1 MRFPP
6 RQTWSGKIFGIDL
19 ADLIAERRR
28 AGLSFTVGLIVLL
41 LIQIPAIEQS
51 FLGGPDR
58 QMMETAFKLRAD
70 VIRGSADPVL
80 FLDIDDRSLS
90 QLQAGAPPFSPPL
103 ATAPRA
109 AIADLLEFIRTAPA
123 GSAPHAVILD
133 VDLSQPASDGQPGVE
148 RLRSVLTAWAAS
160 GAPPLII
167 AREPYPPSAFGANG
181 AVPVLPDT
189 PYEAIVTPAP
199 NIFWASAR
207 VLADQNAVVREF
219 LPYEC
224 VSTSRGTK
232 PRYSASLL
240 AYRLMEP
247 DHAALAR
254 APAMR
259 WLTQGDSRCRTNPG
273 PPLRR
278 GERID
283 YHLSMDLGFAAR
295 VWPNVSSAW
304 PGLQS
309 CERPDTAVLRRL
321 SVIDI
326 LDAVRSGADVD
337 RGILCR
343 HVVIIGG
350 TNASAGDFIQTPLNE
365 MNGSIV
371 LANAVRGLQLT
382 HGGMRPIP
390 LLLQILLLLF
400 VSAWISLSAAAT
412 ARARRR
418 YTRLRQSAS
427 ERSLARRLM
436 VIPLNPILLNA
447 AIALLAHWFGI
458 ALLMVSLNFGL
469 WGFLSAPVAAAA
481 ITETVQ
487 AFNES

>member
-1 MRFPP
+1 MRVPL
-6 RQTWSGKIFGIDL
+6 RQNWSGKIFGIDL

-41 LIQIPAIEQS
+41 LIQVPAVEQS

-90 QLQAGAPPFSPPL
+90 QLQPGAPPFSPPL
-103 ATAPRA
+103 STAPRA
-109 AIADLLEFIRTAPA
+109 AIADLLDFIRTTPA
-123 GSAPHAVILD
+123 GSAPRVVIVD
-133 VDLSQPASDGQPGVE
+133 VDLSQPASDGEQGVG
-148 RLRSVLTAWAAS
+148 RLRTALAAWAAS
-160 GAPPLII
+160 KAPPLII
-167 AREPYPPSAFGANG
+167 AREPYPASALGADS
-181 AVPVLPDT
+181 AIPVLPDT
-189 PYEAIVTPAP
+189 PYEAIIAPAS
-199 NIFWASAR
+199 NIHWANSQI
-207 VLADQNAVVREF
+207 LSDQNAVVREF
-219 LPYEC
+219 LPYRC
-224 VSTSRGTK
+224 VASSRGVR
-232 PRYSASLL
+232 PLYAPALL
-240 AYRLMEP
+240 AYGLMEP
-247 DHAALAR
+247 HAAGTQ
-254 APAMR
+254 APAAR
-259 WLTQGDSRCRTNPG
+259 WLVEGDSHCRTHPAQS
-273 PPLRR
+273 PPH

-283 YHLSMDLGFAAR
+283 YHMSMDLGFAAR
-295 VWPNVSSAW
+295 VWPSVSSAW
-304 PGLQS
+304 PGWKS
-309 CERPDTAVLRRL
+309 CEGTDTAVLRRL

-337 RGILCR
+337 RGLLCR
-343 HVVIIGG
+343 HIVIIGG

-382 HGGMRPIP
+382 QGGMRPIP
-390 LLLQILLLLF
+390 LLLQILLLFF

-412 ARARRR
+412 ARVRRR
-418 YTRLRQSAS
+418 YVRLRQGAG
-427 ERSLARRLM
+427 ERSLAQRLM
-436 VIPLNPILLNA
+436 VIPLNPILLNG

-458 ALLMVSLNFGL
+458 ALLMGSLNFGL